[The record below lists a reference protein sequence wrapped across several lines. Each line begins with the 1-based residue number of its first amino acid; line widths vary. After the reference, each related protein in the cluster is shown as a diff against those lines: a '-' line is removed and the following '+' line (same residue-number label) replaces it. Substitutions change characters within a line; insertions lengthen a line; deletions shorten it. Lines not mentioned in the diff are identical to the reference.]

1 MKFKSWWL
9 VALML
14 FAYPVSA
21 EVADRIVAIVNDEVI
36 ILSELN
42 TAFGPYRRRIDEA
55 YRGAEREK
63 VLAES
68 RRAFL
73 NKMIDGSLIEQEA
86 KKNSISVKDEEVAA
100 ALQDFLN
107 RKKLTI
113 DELDRD
119 LAKEGISLESYKKDI
134 REQLIR
140 MRLLRRQL
148 QSKVM
153 VTAEEIGEYY
163 RQHRSEYEGKEGV
176 RVKQIF
182 LAFPRGVDE
191 TAKERLRK
199 NAAEIVGRLKDGEP
213 FDALAAQYSQ
223 GPTAGGGDLGFI
235 ERGMVRP
242 EVEKAAFDLKKG
254 EISSPVESAAGFH
267 ILQVVDRRGAGLK
280 PIGEVREEIQSKIE
294 EQKMSKKFDEWMEAL
309 RKKAH
314 IEAKL

>member
-1 MKFKSWWL
+1 MKFKGWWL
-9 VALML
+9 VVLML
-14 FAYPVSA
+14 LPYPVYA
-21 EVADRIVAIVNDEVI
+21 EVADRIVAVVNEEII
-36 ILSELN
+36 ILSEFN
-42 TAFGPYRRRIDEA
+42 TAFEPYRRRIEEA

-63 VLAES
+63 VLIES

-73 NKMIDGSLIEQEA
+73 NKLIDGSLIEQEA
-86 KKNSISVKDEEVAA
+86 KKNNISVKDEEVAA

-107 RKKLTI
+107 RKKLTL
-113 DELDRD
+113 DELARD
-119 LAKEGISLESYKKDI
+119 LAKEGVSLESYKRDI

-148 QSKVM
+148 QSKIM

-163 RQHRSEYEGKEGV
+163 GQHRSEYEGKEGV

-182 LAFPRGVDE
+182 LAFPRGADE
-191 TAKERLRK
+191 AARETVRK
-199 NAAEIVGRLKDGEP
+199 NAALIVRRLKDGEP

-242 EVEKAAFDLKKG
+242 EVEKVAFDLKKD
-254 EISSPVESAAGFH
+254 EIGGPVESAAGFH

-280 PIGEVREEIQSKIE
+280 PIGEVREEIQARIE

-309 RKKAH
+309 RKRAH
-314 IEAKL
+314 IEVKL